1 MPTLIHTCSQLRA
14 GLQKAKVANQTRQEI
29 AALQQRMREWGQH
42 ASTRDNL
49 AGKAR
54 IVDPNLLE
62 RDDIAQADSNVKVL
76 AKQARD
82 ILQAGGNVQDL
93 ATDNL
98 WFRLTTAAGSANALV
113 QTAARDKWRQFV
125 ESLGHVEPP
134 AVLEGR
140 MLKTPANEN
149 ILGDYKQR
157 YATYLAA
164 ARADL
169 PASAST
175 KVDLAKMVETL
186 QGLREQLK
194 GTAPE
199 AVRLFLNAIESGGAA
214 LELVTPEVMDW
225 LRANDDPNRYVVKP
239 RTTLTW
245 R

>member
-1 MPTLIHTCSQLRA
+1 MSTLIHTCSELRA

-29 AALQQRMREWGQH
+29 AALQQRVREWGQH
-42 ASTRDNL
+42 TKTRDML
-49 AGKAR
+49 TEKSR
-54 IVDPNLLE
+54 IVDSTLLA
-62 RDDIAQADSNVKVL
+62 RDDIVQADSNVRVL
-76 AKQARD
+76 AKQARE

-93 ATDNL
+93 STDNL
-98 WFRLTTAAGSANALV
+98 WTRLTTAAGSANGLV
-113 QTAARDKWRQFV
+113 QNAARETWRQLV
-125 ESLGHVEPP
+125 EGMGHVEPP
-134 AVLEGR
+134 SVLEGW
-140 MLKTPANEN
+140 MLKTPANQS

-157 YATYLAA
+157 YAAYLAA

-175 KVDLAKMVETL
+175 HGDLAKMVETL

-199 AVRLFLNAIESGGAA
+199 AVRLFLKAIESGGAA

-239 RTTLTW
+239 RATPTW